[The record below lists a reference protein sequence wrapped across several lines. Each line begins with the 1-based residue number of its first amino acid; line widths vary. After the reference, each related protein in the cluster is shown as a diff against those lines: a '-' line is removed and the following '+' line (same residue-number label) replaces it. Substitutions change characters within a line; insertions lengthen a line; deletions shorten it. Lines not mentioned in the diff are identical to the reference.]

1 MVLEFWQN
9 GFNEPFFSQR
19 MSDGTLKF
27 IEIGKLKAE
36 WAQNIGIHMDLKSNE
51 SPSFNDFIHEI
62 ERRLV
67 S

>member
-1 MVLEFWQN
+1 MLSIRVELRSYPEA
-9 GFNEPFFSQR
+9 S
-19 MSDGTLKF
+19 F

>member
-1 MVLEFWQN
+1 MELGKYSLMLSIRVELRSIREHA
-9 GFNEPFFSQR
+9 S
-19 MSDGTLKF
+19 F